1 MAGFFISESQ
11 DWLFRMIE
19 KVVPTVPFVSNQE
32 ASKPVQTI
40 GGCLKSEM
48 AFFIFHR
55 FNNSIINLNQKYF
68 HLYTHKGCQ

>member
-19 KVVPTVPFVSNQE
+19 KVVPTVLFVSNQE

-40 GGCLKSEM
+40 VLLLGEG
-48 AFFIFHR
+48 
-55 FNNSIINLNQKYF
+55 
-68 HLYTHKGCQ
+68 